1 MRVAHVA
8 LLVAFVSTRAAS
20 VDPPVL
26 NMIHKDAVDDA
37 DSMEVEAF
45 DGDLPPIE
53 GQFVGATEYNED
65 NVPHSTPSPTAA
77 PSSPVTLKQ
86 WIVSKLEYLLGI
98 KLT

>member
-8 LLVAFVSTRAAS
+8 LLIAFVSTRAAS

-26 NMIHKDAVDDA
+26 NMIHKDAVEDV
-37 DSMEVEAF
+37 DSMEIETF

-65 NVPHSTPSPTAA
+65 NVPHSKAPAKEPSEI
-77 PSSPVTLKQ
+77 VTLKQ
-86 WIVSKLEYLLGI
+86 WIVSKLEDLFGM
-98 KLT
+98 K